1 MENPE
6 VARIFDEVPYLL
18 EIQGAIPFRI
28 RAYRNAAR
36 TIRDL
41 SESLADILA
50 DPGRKLTQLPG
61 IGDDL
66 AAKIATIVESG
77 DLPLRQELRAQ
88 VPAGLPELLQV
99 PGLGP
104 KRVAL
109 LHEKLRISSVED
121 LRGAAEAGRLRDLAG
136 FGEKTEQNVL
146 RALTHLEEVG
156 RRTYLAEA
164 RVYADAIVRHLHDGG
179 VVDQIEVAGSFRR
192 RRDTV
197 GDLDVLVTCSQ
208 AKRAMD
214 RLAQYSGI
222 AEVLARGETK
232 MTVRLKVGL
241 QMDLRVVPPESYG
254 AAL

>member
-6 VARIFDEVPYLL
+6 VARMFDEVADLL
-18 EIQGAIPFRI
+18 EIQGANPFRI

-36 TIRDL
+36 MIRDL

-66 AAKIATIVESG
+66 AAKIATIVETG

-121 LRGAAEAGRLRDLAG
+121 LRGAAEAGRLRDLA
-136 FGEKTEQNVL
+136 ELPRVPETAVAL
-146 RALTHLEEVG
+146 RWLRPAAPTGPRGSL
-156 RRTYLAEA
+156 RRKAGPA
-164 RVYADAIVRHLHDGG
+164 RTPH
-179 VVDQIEVAGSFRR
+179 
-192 RRDTV
+192 
-197 GDLDVLVTCSQ
+197 
-208 AKRAMD
+208 
-214 RLAQYSGI
+214 
-222 AEVLARGETK
+222 
-232 MTVRLKVGL
+232 
-241 QMDLRVVPPESYG
+241 
-254 AAL
+254 